1 MRSKLFS
8 SLLAVLVLVSLLAA
22 PVSAGNL
29 PSSGNPPVAADE
41 AKTPTAAGEKL
52 QLADASSEVQ
62 PFNGRYFVLLEGE
75 SLVQSLSENGGRIQ
89 VDAPDSQAYLTVL
102 RREQDA
108 RLQQISRVVQRSL
121 QPIFRYDVVLNGF
134 ALQLSAAEAARI
146 RGLPGV
152 RAVIPDRLE
161 QPLTDAGPA
170 FIGAPEIW
178 NGNAPGGVDSA
189 GEGVV
194 VGILD
199 TGINFDHPSF
209 ADDADPAYTYPF
221 TTPKG
226 VCAVSGGPYENACN
240 NKLIGAYSFTTEDVT
255 PEDTDGHGSHTA
267 STVAGNQLTIANFNG
282 VPNVTISGVAPRAQI
297 IAYDV
302 CDEDGCATTAS
313 VAAVQQAILDGVD
326 VINYSISGGRNP
338 YNDPVELAFLE
349 AFDAGIF
356 VAASAGNL
364 RNEAGTDGQVNHVSP
379 WVMTVAASSH
389 DRRFG
394 HFVDVVGPLGLIP
407 EDLSKGLFAMPG
419 DGEVFSPILI
429 ETEIRSHPVNASGCD
444 AFEENYFS
452 ELGPSIALLEASS
465 DCLFYEQILNAKE
478 AGASGVL
485 VYNPLGEAFPMTGL
499 QNLDIPTAMLNK
511 SDGEAL
517 RTFILE
523 MNGEPYWTMVYVT
536 VTGIANIRVEKWGDI
551 KADFSFR
558 GPSANDFEVLK
569 PDITAPGL
577 EILAAAGDGVI
588 TPGSEAEFDL
598 YQGTS
603 MSSPHV
609 AGAAALLK
617 ALHPGWSPAAI
628 KSALM
633 MTAQFEGL
641 RKADRSTPADAFDHG
656 AGRVDLGAAA
666 RVGVILDET
675 TANFEAADPANG
687 GDPKTLN
694 LPALQN
700 NFCVASCTWTRTFKN
715 VSGVSVSMTITSP
728 PWLTADPSS
737 FTLADGGSQAVTFT
751 ADVSGL
757 PLNEWSFA
765 TVNLETDNTFSD
777 GKQIANLH
785 LPVAVFSAA
794 GNLPSLVQFDTY
806 RNRASQTLEDLRAL
820 EIQDLTIVNYGLIK
834 ADLFEFNLDPDETK
848 NDPFDDLNQV
858 WYTTV
863 QVPDDAVRLVAEITS
878 TTAMDLD
885 LFIGIDQNGNG
896 LPDEDE
902 IYNLSA
908 TSAALEYLS
917 ELVPPEAEWWVLVQN
932 WDGSEGDSV
941 VLALGVVTASDE
953 GNLSVNGPN
962 SNPAATPFD
971 LEVTWDEET
980 RPGERLYGV
989 FTVGSQPGSE
999 GDIGTVAVDIR
1010 RVGDEVVKLVDRD
1023 TAHVGDILTYTIT
1036 ITNPN
1041 PFDVDYIIEDQ
1052 LPAGVSLVPGSI
1064 TGGAVYDNLN
1074 RTITWSGR
1082 VSGSYLTYLMSTS
1095 RDDPNCGMPLANSGA
1110 YVDLEQYGLAS
1121 IPSLSGDTKWW
1132 IWSTTGNPI
1141 NYFGQDVGNV
1151 INFMDDGIA
1160 FFDPSTPGLSPWE
1173 NQDIPNPAEPNNL
1186 LAFFWRDLEV
1196 QYDADNNYGIT
1207 LVNLTSSGVPVAHIL
1222 EMDNVH
1228 VYDEPDQDY
1237 DVEFYISKQPA
1248 DTPGEYEIIFAYDNL
1263 NGPLDI
1269 GTIGL
1274 EDANASRWVKYAYDD
1289 QTLSQITNGMA
1300 ICFDLSM
1307 SQSTHTITY
1316 QVRVESGAAEGW
1328 LINQVQ
1334 HDNDAPQTVQ
1344 EAAEARVWL
1353 AYYHYY
1359 FPVIGKGATLP

>member
-29 PSSGNPPVAADE
+29 PSSGNPPVATDE
-41 AKTPTAAGEKL
+41 AETPTAAGEKL
-52 QLADASSEVQ
+52 QLTDASSEVQ
-62 PFNGRYFVLLEGE
+62 LFNGRYFVLLEGE

-89 VDAPDSQAYLTVL
+89 VDAPESQAYLTVL

-134 ALQLSAAEAARI
+134 ALQLSPVEAARI

-178 NGNAPGGVDSA
+178 NGNTPGGVDSA

-517 RTFILE
+517 RSFILE
-523 MNGEPYWTMVYVT
+523 MNGEPYWIMVYIT

-577 EILAAAGDGVI
+577 EILAAVGDGVI
-588 TPGSEAEFDL
+588 PPDSEAEFDL

-617 ALHPGWSPAAI
+617 ALHTDWSPAAI

-633 MTAQFEGL
+633 MTAKFEGL
-641 RKADRSTPADAFDHG
+641 LKEDRLTPADAFDHG

-728 PWLTADPSS
+728 SWLAAAPSS
-737 FTLADGGSQAVTFT
+737 FTLADGETQAVTFT

-765 TVNLETDNTFSD
+765 TVKLETDNTFSD
-777 GKQIANLH
+777 GKQIADLH
-785 LPVAVFSAA
+785 LPVAVRPMEQLPDRQPPQLVSLRPAQGLTVTNRQSVTFLAEFSEDVQEVGAEDFATVQGGGVSGSFVDSVRGSGKSFTITVDTGSGSGSLGLQLRPEAEITDLADNRLRDIPPFDPFEVYWIDKIPPVVQSQKLLEASPTNAAQVRFELTFSEPIFGLTSDDFEPVQESGLTGSSVKEVQSVNPQTCIITLLTGSPEGGLGLRLKAGAPAHDEAGNTLGGLPYFDSNSVYWVDKIAPQVNSLRRMDENPAGAEQVRFEVKFSEAVQNVAAADFAVVEKGELNSSVITAVQGNGDTYQIFVQIGKGSGTLGLKLPPESDIQDAA
-794 GNLPSLVQFDTY
+794 GNSLKDLPYYD
-806 RNRASQTLEDLRAL
+806 
-820 EIQDLTIVNYGLIK
+820 
-834 ADLFEFNLDPDETK
+834 
-848 NDPFDDLNQV
+848 
-858 WYTTV
+858 
-863 QVPDDAVRLVAEITS
+863 
-878 TTAMDLD
+878 
-885 LFIGIDQNGNG
+885 
-896 LPDEDE
+896 
-902 IYNLSA
+902 
-908 TSAALEYLS
+908 
-917 ELVPPEAEWWVLVQN
+917 
-932 WDGSEGDSV
+932 
-941 VLALGVVTASDE
+941 
-953 GNLSVNGPN
+953 
-962 SNPAATPFD
+962 PAAD
-971 LEVTWDEET
+971 YRIEV
-980 RPGERLYGV
+980 RFFVYLPV
-989 FTVGSQPGSE
+989 
-999 GDIGTVAVDIR
+999 
-1010 RVGDEVVKLVDRD
+1010 
-1023 TAHVGDILTYTIT
+1023 LT
-1036 ITNPN
+1036 
-1041 PFDVDYIIEDQ
+1041 
-1052 LPAGVSLVPGSI
+1052 
-1064 TGGAVYDNLN
+1064 
-1074 RTITWSGR
+1074 
-1082 VSGSYLTYLMSTS
+1082 
-1095 RDDPNCGMPLANSGA
+1095 
-1110 YVDLEQYGLAS
+1110 
-1121 IPSLSGDTKWW
+1121 K
-1132 IWSTTGNPI
+1132 
-1141 NYFGQDVGNV
+1141 
-1151 INFMDDGIA
+1151 
-1160 FFDPSTPGLSPWE
+1160 
-1173 NQDIPNPAEPNNL
+1173 
-1186 LAFFWRDLEV
+1186 
-1196 QYDADNNYGIT
+1196 
-1207 LVNLTSSGVPVAHIL
+1207 
-1222 EMDNVH
+1222 
-1228 VYDEPDQDY
+1228 
-1237 DVEFYISKQPA
+1237 
-1248 DTPGEYEIIFAYDNL
+1248 
-1263 NGPLDI
+1263 
-1269 GTIGL
+1269 
-1274 EDANASRWVKYAYDD
+1274 
-1289 QTLSQITNGMA
+1289 
-1300 ICFDLSM
+1300 
-1307 SQSTHTITY
+1307 
-1316 QVRVESGAAEGW
+1316 
-1328 LINQVQ
+1328 
-1334 HDNDAPQTVQ
+1334 
-1344 EAAEARVWL
+1344 
-1353 AYYHYY
+1353 
-1359 FPVIGKGATLP
+1359 